1 MKPETIL
8 TRFSIQPTGKRLI
21 ILEVFLKHSHPVDS
35 QFVLDEVKKS
45 NPGIDRATVFRTLNT
60 FTNSGLLLKLEFNE
74 GKSRYELA
82 LKEHHH
88 HVVCTECGKF
98 VCIEHCNLNSI
109 DEEVTK
115 ETGFKISFHRLEFFG
130 ICPECQQKK
139 S

>member
-1 MKPETIL
+1 MRPEAIL
-8 TRFSIQPTGKRLI
+8 TRFSIQPTEKRLA
-21 ILEVFLKHSHPVDS
+21 ILDIFIQNSHPLDS
-35 QFVLDEVKKS
+35 QFILDEVKKT
-45 NPGIDRATVFRTLNT
+45 NPGIDRATIFRTLNT

-98 VCIEHCNLNSI
+98 VCIEHCNLKSI

-115 ETGFKISFHRLEFFG
+115 ETGFKINFHRLEFFG
-130 ICPECQQKK
+130 ICPDCQKK
-139 S
+139 IS